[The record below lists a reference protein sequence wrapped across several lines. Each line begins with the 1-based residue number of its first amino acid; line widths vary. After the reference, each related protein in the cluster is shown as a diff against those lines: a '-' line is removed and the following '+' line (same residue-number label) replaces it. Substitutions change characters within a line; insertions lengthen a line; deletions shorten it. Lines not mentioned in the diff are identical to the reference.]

1 MKTSRRRLLLAGTGA
16 AAVAAFALRPGEAG
30 APHEP
35 YFSQL
40 ARTLRASDVAT
51 DATTPVMVID
61 RDRVQAN
68 IRKVLAL
75 KSPAVGLRVVAKS
88 LPCFELMDLIA
99 QQTQSTRQMVF
110 NLPYL
115 LLQTA
120 ERPQFDLLLGKP
132 LPSGAAH
139 AFYEKFRGGAFD
151 PSRQLQWLVDTPER
165 LAEYQ
170 QLARALGHK
179 LRINL
184 EIDVGLHRGGF
195 SRAEALANALELL
208 KSEPLLEFSGMM
220 GYDPHVTEIPD
231 LPGSRAGAAKH
242 AQQVY
247 ASYKAQALAA
257 LPTARDQTAAL
268 TWNAAGSP
276 TFHMYDGEGAANEL
290 SVGSAFVKPTDFDLP
305 HLDGCEPA
313 CFIATPVLKSGAF
326 QLPTGVE
333 WIGNAAQWWDR
344 NQRHGVFLYGGQWR
358 ADAVSPVGLSPSG
371 LYGLSPNQQVMVGSG
386 RQSLVPGDT
395 VFFRPHKSEALLQ
408 QFGPIVVVSGG
419 KVVDHWPVF
428 PPAP

>member
-16 AAVAAFALRPGEAG
+16 AAVAAFALRPGETG
-30 APHEP
+30 APHAP
-35 YFSQL
+35 YFSAL
-40 ARTLRASDVAT
+40 ARALRASDVAA
-51 DATTPVMVID
+51 DAVTPVMVID

-68 IRKVLAL
+68 IRTVMAL
-75 KSPAVGLRVVAKS
+75 KSPALGLRVVAKS
-88 LPCFELMDLIA
+88 LPCFALMDLIA

-115 LLQTA
+115 LLHAA

-132 LPSGAAH
+132 LPAGAAQV
-139 AFYEKFRGGAFD
+139 FYQKLRGGAFD
-151 PSRQLQWLVDTPER
+151 PRRQLQWLVDTPER
-165 LAEYQ
+165 LAQYQ
-170 QLARALGHK
+170 QLAQALGHK
-179 LRINL
+179 VRVNL

-195 SRAEALANALELL
+195 AHAEALAQALVLL
-208 KSEPLLEFSGMM
+208 NSEPLLEFSGMM

-231 LPGSRAGAAKH
+231 LPGARAAAASH
-242 AQQVY
+242 ARKVY
-247 ASYKAQALAA
+247 DSHRAQALAA
-257 LPTARDQTAAL
+257 LSGARNPAAAL

-276 TFHMYDGEGAANEL
+276 TFHRYDGEGPANEV

-333 WIGNAAQWWDR
+333 WIGRAAQGWDR

-358 ADAVSPVGLSPSG
+358 ADAVSPAGLAPSG

-386 RQSLVPGDT
+386 RQGLAPGDT
-395 VFFRPHKSEALLQ
+395 VFFRPQKSEALLQ
-408 QFGPIVVVSGG
+408 QFGAIVVVSGG
-419 KVVDHWPVF
+419 QVVEHWPTL